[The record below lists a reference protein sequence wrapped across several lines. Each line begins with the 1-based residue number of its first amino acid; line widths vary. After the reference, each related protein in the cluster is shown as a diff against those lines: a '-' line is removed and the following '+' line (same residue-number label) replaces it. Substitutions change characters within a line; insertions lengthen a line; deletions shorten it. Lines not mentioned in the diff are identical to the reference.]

1 MGLKIISG
9 FIMPTHARF
18 RSGSATVNLDTG
30 AFVSS
35 SQFSVSDHRVSG
47 SGAFVRRPHVVLA
60 LRRIRMFVGDIGSG
74 ENDIGMDLGD
84 DFQQVVGGVP
94 RRLRINWE
102 LRHRISD
109 LDGSVRVMQG
119 INEDRIAEISYLVIG
134 ETPSRPSLVIDSPL
148 VARATRKKRAAKK
161 A

>member
-9 FIMPTHARF
+9 FIMPTNLHF
-18 RSGSATVNLDTG
+18 RNGAATLNLESGQ
-30 AFVSS
+30 FVSS

-47 SGAFVRRPHVVLA
+47 SGPFVRRPHVVIA

-94 RRLRINWE
+94 RRLKINWE
-102 LRHRISD
+102 LKHRISD
-109 LDGSVRVMQG
+109 LDGSVRVMQN
-119 INEDRIAEISYLVIG
+119 INEDRVAEISYLVIG
-134 ETPSRPSLVIDSPL
+134 ETKDPKPTIVKPRRP
-148 VARATRKKRAAKK
+148 VAVRRGRAKR
-161 A
+161 